1 MAAQDQPQD
10 QPDVHPEGD
19 TPVEEQSTTPEATSA
34 DSAGT
39 DAEAEANADTDAEAD
54 AEADAAPAE
63 PEIPAEVHKDYENT
77 AAREALTAFHATPD
91 YVHLAALLN
100 SFREG
105 YLVADVSGTG
115 GKRRGPRVRTIRST
129 RGQLVLPLFT
139 SLAELRALT
148 PEHKR
153 SEVKGAVL
161 PARDALGLIHSDRF
175 VAAEFDKSSASLVL
189 LRKYIT
195 LAHSDEE
202 ITAESLEAMK

>member
-10 QPDVHPEGD
+10 QPDVHPDDD
-19 TPVEEQSTTPEATSA
+19 TSVEEQSTTPEAMSA

-39 DAEAEANADTDAEAD
+39 DAEAEANADTDAEV
-54 AEADAAPAE
+54 DAAPEE
-63 PEIPAEVHKDYENT
+63 PEIPAEVHKDYENA

-91 YVHLAALLN
+91 YEHLAALLN

-105 YLVADVSGTG
+105 YLIADVSGTG

>member
-1 MAAQDQPQD
+1 MASQDQAQDQPQD
-10 QPDVHPEGD
+10 ETPVEADAGA
-19 TPVEEQSTTPEATSA
+19 PVEEQADAVEAT
-34 DSAGT
+34 DI
-39 DAEAEANADTDAEAD
+39 EAD
-54 AEADAAPAE
+54 AEADTEATDGAPEE

-91 YVHLAALLN
+91 YEHLAALLN

>member
-10 QPDVHPEGD
+10 QPDAHPEGN
-19 TPVEEQSTTPEATSA
+19 TPVEEQSTTPEAMSA
-34 DSAGT
+34 DSA
-39 DAEAEANADTDAEAD
+39 EANSDTDAEAD
-54 AEADAAPAE
+54 AAPEE
-63 PEIPAEVHKDYENT
+63 PEIPAEVHKDYENA

-91 YVHLAALLN
+91 YEHLAALLN

>member
-1 MAAQDQPQD
+1 MASQDQAQDQPQD
-10 QPDVHPEGD
+10 ETPVEADAGA
-19 TPVEEQSTTPEATSA
+19 PVEEQADAVEATDTEA
-34 DSAGT
+34 T
-39 DAEAEANADTDAEAD
+39 DG
-54 AEADAAPAE
+54 APEE

-91 YVHLAALLN
+91 YEHLAALLN

>member
-1 MAAQDQPQD
+1 MASQDQAQDQPQD
-10 QPDVHPEGD
+10 E
-19 TPVEEQSTTPEATSA
+19 TPVAAAAEATFEEQADAVEATVI
-34 DSAGT
+34 
-39 DAEAEANADTDAEAD
+39 EAD
-54 AEADAAPAE
+54 AEADTEATDGAPEE

-91 YVHLAALLN
+91 YEHLAALLN